1 VIAVLK
7 YLTPILLALLVS
19 SAAYSV
25 ALTLTS
31 SNVAQLGRGE
41 SNVTGGYYVRVL
53 SASITVNNNNFN
65 NRITG
70 VSVTL
75 TSTVPGTYVVTIT
88 VTNGIDTRTFTTTAT
103 LSTTQATITFTIT
116 PSLDYT
122 ASGVTISV
130 RADPA

>member
-1 VIAVLK
+1 MLK

-65 NRITG
+65 NQITG
-70 VSVTL
+70 GSVTVA
-75 TSTVPGTYVVTIT
+75 STVPGTYVVTIT
-88 VTNGIDTRTFTTTAT
+88 VTTSVGTRTFTTTTT
-103 LSTTQATITFTIT
+103 LSMTPATITFTIT
-116 PSLDYT
+116 PLSYT
-122 ASGVTISV
+122 APGVTISV